1 MRRLRDIVF
10 RWFLGGVLLLFITF
24 TAITVWTGEDLLA
37 LLWQREAAPMIR
49 YAAEMMVD
57 AYEARGAM
65 GLQSVDSHTSLPAG
79 ITTVVLN
86 EESKELRGNPINPAL
101 GALLNRLDGQSS
113 PSGDTLFKLAPDAT
127 MAAVWVNAKKGR
139 VYKVGFIIPDKPL
152 IELPLPVGAILIRVG
167 LGLCI
172 AAAAC
177 YWLAHH
183 LTMPLTRLRE
193 AARRFADGDLSARG
207 GADSS
212 LHRVTEI
219 HELAMDFDDMAARI
233 ETLMEGQRRLLLD
246 VSHELRTPL
255 TRLALTTGIARRY
268 ATPDILP
275 SLDRI
280 EREADKLNQ
289 LVSRVIAINRIESNA
304 QAISRKTVNLS
315 ELVTQVVDDARIEA
329 NAQEKSVEL
338 VGVVPCLV
346 EGDSELLSSAI
357 ENVLRNAIRHTAYG
371 TTVCVRMTL
380 SDDKVRLAVSDNG
393 PGVPED
399 SISKIFDPFFRVQK
413 GRETQSGGI
422 GLGLTIADRA
432 IRLHGGR
439 ILPQNRPEG
448 GLEMAI
454 LIPSVLPAPIVN
466 YS

>member
-10 RWFLGGVLLLFITF
+10 RWFLGGVLLLFTAF
-24 TAITVWTGEDLLA
+24 TAITIWTGEDLLA
-37 LLWQREAAPMIR
+37 LLWQRDAGPMIR
-49 YAAEMMVD
+49 YASETMVD
-57 AYEARGAM
+57 AYESRGAI
-65 GLQSVDSHTSLPAG
+65 GLQIVDNHTSLPAG
-79 ITTVVLN
+79 VTTIVLN
-86 EESKELRGNPINPAL
+86 AEGKELRGNPINPAL
-101 GALLNRLDGQSS
+101 AGLLDKLDGKAS
-113 PSGDTLFKLAPDAT
+113 PSGEILFKFTPDAT
-127 MAAVWVNAKKGR
+127 LAVVWVNGKQAR
-139 VYKVGFIIPDKPL
+139 AYKVGYIIPDKPF
-152 IELPLPVGAILIRVG
+152 IELPIPVGAVLIRVG

-172 AAAAC
+172 AAAVC

-193 AARRFADGDLSARG
+193 AARRFAGGDLSARG
-207 GADSS
+207 GDDSS

-219 HELAMDFDDMAARI
+219 HELVLDFDEMAARI

-280 EREADKLNQ
+280 EREAEKLNQ
-289 LVSRVIAINRIESNA
+289 LVSSVIAINRIEANG
-304 QAISRKTVNLS
+304 QPISRKSVNLS
-315 ELVTQVVDDARIEA
+315 ALVTQVVDDARIEA
-329 NAQEKSVEL
+329 NAQEKSVQL
-338 VGVVPCLV
+338 LGVVPCLV

-357 ENVLRNAIRHTAYG
+357 ENVLRNAIRHTGLG
-371 TTVCVRMTL
+371 TTVCVRMAL
-380 SDDKVRLAVSDNG
+380 GNDQVRLDVSDEG
-393 PGVPED
+393 PGIPED

-413 GRETQSGGI
+413 GREAQSGGI

-454 LIPSVLPAPIVN
+454 LIPNTIALCSKL
-466 YS
+466 